1 MKGFSGFKQTEDK
14 LDTLSTDRKEPTV
27 EKVKKEKS
35 DMEIAAEM
43 SRKSGAPMP
52 PKNTQ
57 KFEQGKSKLQEDVAN
72 LKSKIKGMAAKLA
85 DMNPNV
91 AAYKELRKRIESAK
105 AKLKDYVGKY

>member
-1 MKGFSGFKQTEDK
+1 MAFKMKGFSGFKQTDE
-14 LDTLSTDRKEPTV
+14 EPTV

-35 DMEIAAEM
+35 SAETASEM
-43 SRKSGAPMP
+43 AKKRGVPTP

-57 KFEQGKSKLQEDVAN
+57 KIEQGKSKLQEDVTN
-72 LKSKIKGMAAKLA
+72 LKSKIKDMAAKLA

-105 AKLKDYVGKY
+105 TKLKDYVGKYE